1 MYSTVERM
9 DGCEYSLEI
18 IIVLLKERIAEI
30 NFFFFGNKY
39 TIAEKIAQASKWVT
53 AKSPVKINIISFKEW
68 ITATLSVTK
77 ADILLQRKDGRNQNG
92 EINRL

>member
-9 DGCEYSLEI
+9 DGWEYSLEI
-18 IIVLLKERIAEI
+18 IIVLLKERIAET
-30 NFFFFGNKY
+30 NFFFFFGNKY

-77 ADILLQRKDGRNQNG
+77 ADILLQR
-92 EINRL
+92 